1 MRGCPMRG
9 CRIRGFLLEVG
20 LWEIEGGGGAIG
32 AVAPYRAVEQ
42 SSSSLGVLSLSIHNL
57 ANLQARSSPSV
68 LHFASV
74 GSIRNVPGKN

>member
-1 MRGCPMRG
+1 MRGCP
-9 CRIRGFLLEVG
+9 IRGFLLEFG
-20 LWEIEGGGGAIG
+20 LWEIEEGEAVG
-32 AVAPYRAVEQ
+32 AVAPCRAIEQ

-57 ANLQARSSPSV
+57 ANLQARNSPSV